1 MDRLLR
7 LQHGGRLASLSQC
20 IRLVFIQHSG
30 FGVVMPLLI
39 ENVLQLVLY
48 RRVPDGAQHFHAV
61 VDVTSHQVRRPQQ
74 ILRLSAVV
82 EDIHPGVL
90 KVSIDNTD
98 RLDVVRHA
106 ANPG

>member
-7 LQHGGRLASLSQC
+7 LQHGGSLASLSHC

-48 RRVPDGAQHFHAV
+48 LRVPDRTQYFHAMV
-61 VDVTSHQVRRPQQ
+61 NVTGHQ
-74 ILRLSAVV
+74 IC
-82 EDIHPGVL
+82 
-90 KVSIDNTD
+90 
-98 RLDVVRHA
+98 
-106 ANPG
+106 

>member
-7 LQHGGRLASLSQC
+7 LQHGGSLASLSQC
-20 IRLVFIQHSG
+20 IRLVFIQHPG

-61 VDVTSHQVRRPQQ
+61 VDVSGHQVC
-74 ILRLSAVV
+74 
-82 EDIHPGVL
+82 
-90 KVSIDNTD
+90 
-98 RLDVVRHA
+98 
-106 ANPG
+106 

>member
-48 RRVPDGAQHFHAV
+48 RRIPDGAKRFHAV
-61 VDVTSHQVRRPQQ
+61 VYIAGHQ
-74 ILRLSAVV
+74 IC
-82 EDIHPGVL
+82 
-90 KVSIDNTD
+90 
-98 RLDVVRHA
+98 
-106 ANPG
+106 

>member
-7 LQHGGRLASLSQC
+7 LQHGRSLASLSQY
-20 IRLVFIQHSG
+20 IRLVLIQHSG

-61 VDVTSHQVRRPQQ
+61 VDVSGHQVC
-74 ILRLSAVV
+74 
-82 EDIHPGVL
+82 
-90 KVSIDNTD
+90 
-98 RLDVVRHA
+98 
-106 ANPG
+106 